1 MKNIHLR
8 KLLAVME
15 VKSKTLLDKTYIIMP
30 LFSIG
35 FAFLMRF
42 MSSVY
47 MEGGKVSP
55 SALANCVIMNICMC
69 SIFCVAGSLAE
80 EKEKHTL
87 RVLMTSS
94 VNGMEFY
101 LGSVLPVLIESMI
114 VNTLLP
120 FITGLSMTGVQWG
133 CYLLLSTL
141 SSLIGTIMGML
152 IGIYSKDQMN
162 ASVITTPFMLLLL
175 LLPMLNGI
183 HPILDAISS
192 LTFTG
197 VILDFTNHMS
207 INDNPLQLG
216 SLIVLIVEIIIAT
229 VLFLVIYKKS
239 GFEAND

>member
-1 MKNIHLR
+1 MKSIHLR

-15 VKSKTLLDKTYIIMP
+15 VKGKTLLDKTYIIMP

-35 FAFLMRF
+35 FALLMRF

-47 MEGGKVSP
+47 MESGKMSP
-55 SALANCVIMNICMC
+55 STLANCVIMNICMC

-101 LGSVLPVLIESMI
+101 FGSVLPVLMESI
-114 VNTLLP
+114 VVNTLLP
-120 FITGLSMTGVQWG
+120 FITGLSMTVIQWG
-133 CYLLLSTL
+133 CYLLLTTL
-141 SSLIGTIMGML
+141 SSLIGTIVGML

-162 ASVITTPFMLLLL
+162 ASIITTPFMLVLL

-183 HPILDAISS
+183 HPILDTISS

-197 VILDFTNHMS
+197 VIMDFANQIS
-207 INDNPLQLG
+207 INAHPFQIN
-216 SLIVLIVEIIIAT
+216 SIIILIVEIIIAT
-229 VLFLVIYKKS
+229 VLFLVLYKKN

>member
-80 EKEKHTL
+80 ERKAYIKSADDFFSKWDGIL
-87 RVLMTSS
+87 SWKCVTSS
-94 VNGMEFY
+94 Y
-101 LGSVLPVLIESMI
+101 R
-114 VNTLLP
+114 
-120 FITGLSMTGVQWG
+120 
-133 CYLLLSTL
+133 
-141 SSLIGTIMGML
+141 
-152 IGIYSKDQMN
+152 
-162 ASVITTPFMLLLL
+162 
-175 LLPMLNGI
+175 
-183 HPILDAISS
+183 
-192 LTFTG
+192 
-197 VILDFTNHMS
+197 
-207 INDNPLQLG
+207 INDC
-216 SLIVLIVEIIIAT
+216 
-229 VLFLVIYKKS
+229 
-239 GFEAND
+239 

>member
-1 MKNIHLR
+1 MKTIHLR

-15 VKSKTLLDKTYIIMP
+15 IKSKALLDKTYIIMP

-35 FAFLMRF
+35 FALLMRF

-47 MEGGKVSP
+47 MESGKMSP
-55 SALANCVIMNICMC
+55 STLANCVIMNICMC

-94 VNGMEFY
+94 VSGIEFY
-101 LGSVLPVLIESMI
+101 FGSVLPVLIESVI
-114 VNTLLP
+114 VNISLP
-120 FITGLSMTGVQWG
+120 FITGLTMTSIQWISFIV
-133 CYLLLSTL
+133 LSTL
-141 SSLIGTIMGML
+141 SSLIGTIVGML

-162 ASVITTPFMLLLL
+162 ASVITTPFMLVLL

-183 HPILDAISS
+183 HPILDTISS

-197 VILDFTNHMS
+197 VIMDFANNMS
-207 INDNPLQLG
+207 VNANPFQFD
-216 SLIVLIVEIIIAT
+216 SLIILIVEIIIAT
-229 VLFLVIYKKS
+229 ILFLVLYKKN